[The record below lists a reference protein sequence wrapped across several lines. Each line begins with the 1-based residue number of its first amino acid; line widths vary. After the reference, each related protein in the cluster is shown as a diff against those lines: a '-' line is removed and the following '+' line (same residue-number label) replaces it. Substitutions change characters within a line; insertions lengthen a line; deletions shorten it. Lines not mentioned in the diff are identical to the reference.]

1 VDRRAFLKGVSAA
14 ALGIAAYHPAR
25 AQTFP
30 SGIIRIVVPYS
41 VSTPPDILAR
51 VVASALSDGEG
62 WKVIV
67 ENKPGGVM
75 TIGAMEALKS
85 PADGHTLLSV
95 TAPIT
100 AVPALLPNAP
110 FKIERDFAPLIHVA
124 TGYNV
129 LVVNPKVPVNSVA
142 ELIAYLKKEPG
153 KYTFSSGGYGTP
165 AHLIGEMF
173 KHETGVDAI
182 HVPYAQ
188 FPQAIGDLVS
198 GVNTY
203 QFISVPPVL
212 QLITSGEL
220 RALAVVGH
228 KRLDALKDVPTIAEV
243 GYPQLTAE
251 DWAGLL
257 VKAGTPPDIAARLNE
272 AVNKALKS
280 DKVRE
285 TLAKLGTDP
294 GGGTRD
300 EFGTLVRNETARWTK
315 VIADA
320 GIKISQ

>member
-1 VDRRAFLKGVSAA
+1 MDRRAFLKGVSTAA
-14 ALGIAAYHPAR
+14 IGIAVWHPAR
-25 AQTFP
+25 AQSFP
-30 SGIIRIVVPYS
+30 SGVIRIVVPYS

-51 VVASALSDGEG
+51 VVAQALSDGEG

-67 ENKPGGVM
+67 ENKAGGVM
-75 TIGAMEALKS
+75 TIGAMEVLKA

-110 FKIERDFAPLIHVA
+110 FRIERDFAPLIHVA

-129 LVVNPKVPVNSVA
+129 LVVNPKVPVHSVA
-142 ELIAYLKKEPG
+142 ELIAYCKKEPG
-153 KYTFSSGGYGTP
+153 RYTFSSGGYGTP

-188 FPQAIGDLVS
+188 FPQAIGDLIS

-203 QFISVPPVL
+203 QFISVLPVL
-212 QLITSGEL
+212 QLINNGEL

-228 KRLDALKDVPTIAEV
+228 KRLDALKDVPTIAEA

-257 VKAGTPPDIAARLNE
+257 LKAGTPPEYLARISAALAKTLQSE
-272 AVNKALKS
+272 EVKA
-280 DKVRE
+280 
-285 TLAKLGTDP
+285 TYAKLGADVV
-294 GGGTRD
+294 GGSPQD
-300 EFGTLVRNETARWTK
+300 FGKLIDSEIARWAAVAK
-315 VIADA
+315 AANIRVE
-320 GIKISQ
+320 